1 LSQFFYQLFCW
12 TYPLLLRLAAP
23 FHPKARAWVKGRRG
37 IFDRLE
43 ALRGKGPWVWVHCAS
58 LGEFEQGRPIMES
71 IRKNYP
77 AYRILLTFFSPS
89 GYEHQKHFAGADH
102 VEYLPMDGPRN
113 AKRFLEIVEPRLVIF
128 VKYEFWFF
136 YLKKIFYRN
145 IPLLLVSAYFR
156 PTMSFF
162 KWYGQLSRK
171 MLTRF
176 HHIFVQD
183 ELSKNL
189 LAQIGIEQNVEIG
202 GDTRFDRVKA
212 LAQLPATETIVGRL
226 LTHRK
231 AIVVGSSWPADEA
244 LWLAVLPWLQTQG
257 LSLVLVPHEVD
268 SNHLQSMQKQFP
280 SAVRYTEIL
289 AGKNWD
295 TEVLMIDR
303 IGLLAELY
311 RYGWVNYVGGG
322 LTSGGVHNVLE
333 AAVYA
338 RPVITGP
345 RIEKYREA
353 VELARANG
361 SYTLPA
367 EKTSEQLQ
375 RQLEAW
381 LGDPMQADAVGE
393 RAGRY
398 VQARTGAADRVLRY
412 IQENRLLTN

>member
-12 TYPLLLRLAAP
+12 SYPLLLRLAAP

-113 AKRFLEIVEPRLVIF
+113 AKRFLEIVEPQLVIF

-226 LTHRK
+226 LTNRK
-231 AIVVGSSWPADEA
+231 SIVVGSSWPADEA
-244 LWLAVLPWLQTQG
+244 LWLAVLPWLQTRG

-303 IGLLAELY
+303 IGLLAEL
-311 RYGWVNYVGGG
+311 
-322 LTSGGVHNVLE
+322 
-333 AAVYA
+333 
-338 RPVITGP
+338 
-345 RIEKYREA
+345 
-353 VELARANG
+353 
-361 SYTLPA
+361 
-367 EKTSEQLQ
+367 
-375 RQLEAW
+375 
-381 LGDPMQADAVGE
+381 
-393 RAGRY
+393 
-398 VQARTGAADRVLRY
+398 
-412 IQENRLLTN
+412 

>member
-1 LSQFFYQLFCW
+1 M
-12 TYPLLLRLAAP
+12 
-23 FHPKARAWVKGRRG
+23 
-37 IFDRLE
+37 
-43 ALRGKGPWVWVHCAS
+43 HCAS
-58 LGEFEQGRPIMES
+58 LGEFEQGRPLLES

-77 AYRILLTFFSPS
+77 SYRILLTFFSPS
-89 GYEHQKHFAGADH
+89 GYEHQKHFVGADQ

-113 AKRFLEIVEPRLVIF
+113 AKRFLEIVEPKLVIF

-156 PTMSFF
+156 PSMSFF
-162 KWYGQLSRK
+162 RWYGRLSRK

-183 ELSKNL
+183 ELSKKL
-189 LAQIGIEQNVEIG
+189 LEQIGIGQNVEIG
-202 GDTRFDRVKA
+202 GDTRFDRVRT
-212 LAQLPATETIVGRL
+212 LAQLPATGSTAHRL
-226 LTHRK
+226 LSGRK
-231 AIVVGSSWPADEA
+231 AVIVGSSWPADEA
-244 LWLAVLPWLQTQG
+244 LWSAVQPWLQARG
-257 LSLVLVPHEVD
+257 IALVLVPHEVD
-268 SNHLQSMQKQFP
+268 SNHLQALQKQFP
-280 SAVRYTEIL
+280 TAVRYSEI
-289 AGKNWD
+289 AAQKNWD
-295 TEVLMIDR
+295 TEVLLIDR

-322 LTSGGVHNVLE
+322 LTHGGVHNVLE

-353 VELARANG
+353 VELARTNG
-361 SYTLPA
+361 SYTLPT

-381 LGDPMQADAVGE
+381 LEDPLQADAMGE
-393 RAGRY
+393 RAGRF
-398 VQARTGAADRVLRY
+398 VQARTGAVDRVLRY